1 MTILAE
7 VFLGIALLLVLAAL
21 WRLPGTANR
30 LVAVDVLSA
39 CGIAACV
46 VAAARTG
53 HHAFLDVA
61 LGFALVAF
69 LATVCWASA
78 LRDGIAEGDRS

>member
-7 VFLGIALLLVLAAL
+7 LFLGVALLLVLEAL
-21 WRLPGTANR
+21 RRLPGTANR
-30 LVAVDVLSA
+30 VVAVDVLSA
-39 CGIAACV
+39 CALAACL

-53 HHAFLDVA
+53 HTAFLDVA

-69 LATVCWASA
+69 LATVCWAFA
-78 LRDGIAEGDRS
+78 LHAGAPDGDAP

>member
-7 VFLGIALLLVLAAL
+7 LFLGVALLLVLEAL
-21 WRLPGTANR
+21 RRLPGTANR
-30 LVAVDVLSA
+30 VVAVDVLSA
-39 CGIAACV
+39 CALAACL

-53 HHAFLDVA
+53 HTAFLDVA

-69 LATVCWASA
+69 LATVCWAFA
-78 LRDGIAEGDRS
+78 LHAGAPDEDAP

>member
-7 VFLGIALLLVLAAL
+7 VFLGLALLLVVEAL
-21 WRLPGTANR
+21 RRLPGSANR
-30 LVAVDVLSA
+30 LVAVDLLSA
-39 CGIAACV
+39 CSVAGCL

-53 HHAFLDVA
+53 DTAFLDVA
-61 LGFALVAF
+61 LGFALIAF

-78 LRDGIAEGDRS
+78 LRAGAPEEDAP

>member
-7 VFLGIALLLVLAAL
+7 LFLGVALLLVLEAFR
-21 WRLPGTANR
+21 RLPGTASR

-39 CGIAACV
+39 CGVAACV
-46 VAAARTG
+46 LAAARTG
-53 HHAFLDVA
+53 HPAFLDVA

-69 LATVCWASA
+69 LATVCWAHA
-78 LRDGIAEGDRS
+78 LQAGAADREAE

>member
-7 VFLGIALLLVLAAL
+7 VFLGLALLLVLEAL
-21 WRLPGTANR
+21 RRLPGTANR

-39 CGIAACV
+39 CALAACL

-53 HHAFLDVA
+53 NTAFLDVA
-61 LGFALVAF
+61 LGFALIAF

-78 LRDGIAEGDRS
+78 LRAGAQGEDAP

>member
-7 VFLGIALLLVLAAL
+7 VFLGVALLLVVEAL
-21 WRLPGTANR
+21 RRLPGAANR

-39 CGIAACV
+39 CALAACV

-53 HHAFLDVA
+53 DTAFLDVA
-61 LGFALVAF
+61 LGFALIAF
-69 LATVCWASA
+69 VATVCWAFA
-78 LRDGIAEGDRS
+78 LRASAPDEEAP

>member
-7 VFLGIALLLVLAAL
+7 VFLGLALLLVLEAL
-21 WRLPGTANR
+21 RRLPGVADR

-39 CGIAACV
+39 CALAACL

-53 HHAFLDVA
+53 HTAFLDVA

-69 LATVCWASA
+69 LATVCWAFA
-78 LRDGIAEGDRS
+78 LRADAPDEGAP

>member
-7 VFLGIALLLVLAAL
+7 LFLGAALLLVLEAL
-21 WRLPGTANR
+21 RRLPGAADR

-39 CGIAACV
+39 CGLAACLL
-46 VAAARTG
+46 AAARTG
-53 HHAFLDVA
+53 QTAFLDVA

-69 LATVCWASA
+69 LATVCWAFA
-78 LRDGIAEGDRS
+78 LRRAAPEEDAP

>member
-7 VFLGIALLLVLAAL
+7 VFLGLALLLVLEAL
-21 WRLPGTANR
+21 RRLPGTANR

-39 CGIAACV
+39 CALAACV

-53 HHAFLDVA
+53 DTAFLDVA

-69 LATVCWASA
+69 LATVCWAFA
-78 LRDGIAEGDRS
+78 LRAGSPGGDGP

>member
-1 MTILAE
+1 MARAFIASS
-7 VFLGIALLLVLAAL
+7 VFPSSSTAA
-21 WRLPGTANR
+21 
-30 LVAVDVLSA
+30 SA
-39 CGIAACV
+39 CGVAACV

-61 LGFALVAF
+61 LGFALIAF

-78 LRDGIAEGDRS
+78 LRDGIAEEDRS